1 MSRMIYKLIGEPEL
15 ALCAGGGG
23 GGLPEDYRA
32 LAGITM
38 NADTYYVITDF
49 RLRGRDTLRFSFS
62 ANKACNVLGCYTST
76 SAETNYSLYATTSSG
91 RYLRYDGGTYNS
103 AVNAGERYD
112 VEITSTGTTGFK
124 TDSTWEAKD
133 FTTESDFLVGATS
146 VSASSSKMDGSF
158 FGNIEVAGRL
168 KLIPCERIA
177 DGVIGY
183 YDQRKKVFY
192 EPAVGSPEA
201 IEEE

>member
-23 GGLPEDYRA
+23 LPAEYRA

-38 NADTYYVITDF
+38 NADTYYAITDF

-62 ANKACNVLGCYTST
+62 ANKSCNVLGCYTST
-76 SAETNYSLYATTSSG
+76 SAQTNYSLYATTSSG

-112 VEITSTGTTGFK
+112 VEITPTGVTGLK
-124 TDSTWEAKD
+124 ADSTWEPED
-133 FTTESDFLVGATS
+133 FTAVADFLIGATS
-146 VSASSSKMDGSF
+146 ASASSSKLDGKF
-158 FGNIEVAGRL
+158 FGNIEVPGRL

-177 DGVIGY
+177 DGEIGY
-183 YDQRKKVFY
+183 WDQYKKVFY
-192 EPAVGSPEA
+192 EPAVGNPEA